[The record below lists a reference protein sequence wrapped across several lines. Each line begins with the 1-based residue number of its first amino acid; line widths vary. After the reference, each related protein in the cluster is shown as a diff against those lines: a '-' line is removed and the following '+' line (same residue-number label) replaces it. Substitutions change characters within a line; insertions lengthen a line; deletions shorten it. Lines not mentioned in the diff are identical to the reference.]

1 MALSATNLVSDLGV
15 NDTTMV
21 VAANAGFPSAGVI
34 ANPGWLVRI
43 DKEYLL
49 AISQP
54 ATNTIKIAQRGVNG
68 TYAQPH
74 DLLAKVEVS
83 ASGSDF
89 PDSAPGQLTALPAN
103 LPSMNTIGENRIFTT
118 AEVHT
123 WGNQPQIF
131 AITKATAAAITL
143 VAPGKDQDG
152 LVVTFTSLT
161 NAAHVIT
168 ATGLIADAVT
178 GGPHGT
184 ITFGAF
190 AGASITMMAQNGL
203 FNVLGSVVAPI
214 T

>member
-1 MALSATNLVSDLGV
+1 MAITQTNLTADLGI
-15 NDTTMV
+15 NDTQMS
-21 VAANAGFPSAGVI
+21 VAAGAGFPGTGVI

-54 ATNTIKIAQRGVNG
+54 VTGTIKIAQRGFNG
-68 TYAQPH
+68 TAAAPH
-74 DLLAKVEVS
+74 DLLAKVTVS
-83 ASGSDF
+83 SSASDF
-89 PDSAPGQLTALPAN
+89 PDSAPGQLTVLPAN
-103 LPSMNTIGENRIFTT
+103 LPSMTTIGENRVFTT
-118 AEVHT
+118 AEVHS

-152 LVVTFTSLT
+152 LIITFTSLT
-161 NAAHVIT
+161 AAAHVIT
-168 ATGLIADAVT
+168 ATALIADGVT

-184 ITFGAF
+184 VTFAAF
-190 AGASITMMAQNGL
+190 AGASITLMAQNGL
-203 FNVLGSVVAPI
+203 FNTIGSVTAPI